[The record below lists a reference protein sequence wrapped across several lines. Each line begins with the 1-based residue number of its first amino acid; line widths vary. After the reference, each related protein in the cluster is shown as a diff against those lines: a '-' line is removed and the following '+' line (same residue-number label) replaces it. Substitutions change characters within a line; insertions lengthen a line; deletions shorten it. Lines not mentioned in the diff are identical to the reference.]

1 MDRLLWDA
9 KGLDETGDLY
19 DLVRRAAPDAWEGLS
34 GRTLMAHDLRIAAEI
49 LARTVEMAE
58 DVVVADDRHEIPV
71 GAQRLSTRSRD
82 LEDLLT
88 TNGLSPHP
96 SLVVIVEGQ
105 TEHRLLPRVMET
117 LGHPVRPD
125 RIRIENREGID
136 EPIHLLA
143 RYAARPTLGNGFDKW
158 VFLVRPPTRVL
169 VLVDPEKDY
178 SDEGK
183 RERERQKIAQSIVK
197 ELPAEV
203 HADLLAAGT
212 ELVTGVAWPH
222 DPFEFSHFSD
232 DELADGLLRMS
243 IVDYPGGRDALVERI
258 GEERKKPHATKN
270 RPGPDVAA
278 VWKEW
283 IVDYDFSKT
292 RFADEMWPI
301 LEAKVRH
308 AMSTGADNPPI
319 VEAANTADRLARI
332 PRQRVVVERSTDA
345 REHTDAG
352 SDGSEDSS
360 SSGHDGLAR

>member
-158 VFLVRPPTRVL
+158 VFLVIPEGAAVCQVQCRPEGPTPCFGVVRPGGVSSRHEARR
-169 VLVDPEKDY
+169 DGAP
-178 SDEGK
+178 SPAGTT
-183 RERERQKIAQSIVK
+183 RAVK
-197 ELPAEV
+197 
-203 HADLLAAGT
+203 AAGAARSIWRQHQR
-212 ELVTGVAWPH
+212 GVRC
-222 DPFEFSHFSD
+222 
-232 DELADGLLRMS
+232 DGA
-243 IVDYPGGRDALVERI
+243 P
-258 GEERKKPHATKN
+258 
-270 RPGPDVAA
+270 
-278 VWKEW
+278 
-283 IVDYDFSKT
+283 
-292 RFADEMWPI
+292 
-301 LEAKVRH
+301 
-308 AMSTGADNPPI
+308 
-319 VEAANTADRLARI
+319 
-332 PRQRVVVERSTDA
+332 
-345 REHTDAG
+345 
-352 SDGSEDSS
+352 
-360 SSGHDGLAR
+360 